1 MTKAQI
7 IFNYYYYFFALERIH
22 NGHYSQLGKDHKK
35 LCIPF
40 SNCCDWISVLHK
52 MKVMC
57 MFLTKQAP
65 AN

>member
-1 MTKAQI
+1 MGTALSLVRI
-7 IFNYYYYFFALERIH
+7 I
-22 NGHYSQLGKDHKK
+22 KDCVS
-35 LCIPF
+35 LF
-40 SNCCDWISVLHK
+40 SNYCDWISVLHK

>member
-1 MTKAQI
+1 MGTALSLVRI
-7 IFNYYYYFFALERIH
+7 I
-22 NGHYSQLGKDHKK
+22 KK